1 MKSSRRN
8 LVIIITLF
16 VNVVVLISMVVL
28 FNNKTIKND
37 LIELNSIVDRYAIEY
52 QSERGFGND
61 RFDIYSFELKEINE
75 KIPFKTIDME
85 FQDSYNNFESMLE
98 NIETER
104 HPDTRRIRTKIE
116 KYIFSEGTKY
126 LNIELEG
133 TKKLYLYKENM
144 NKGYCLILTI

>member
-1 MKSSRRN
+1 MKSSRKN
-8 LVIIITLF
+8 LVVGVTVF
-16 VNVVVLISMVVL
+16 VSTIVLISMVVL

-37 LIELNSIVDRYAIEY
+37 LIELNSTLDRYTIEY

-61 RFDIYSFELKEINE
+61 RFDIYSFKLKEINE
-75 KIPFKTIDME
+75 KIPFKTIDKE

-104 HPDTRRIRTKIE
+104 QLDTRRIRTKIE
-116 KYIFSEGTKY
+116 KYISSEDTKY
-126 LNIELEG
+126 MNIELEG
-133 TKKLYLYKENM
+133 TKKLYLHNEKM

>member
-16 VNVVVLISMVVL
+16 VNAVVLISMVVL

-104 HPDTRRIRTKIE
+104 LPDTRRIRTKIE

-133 TKKLYLYKENM
+133 TKKLYLYKER
-144 NKGYCLILTI
+144 I